1 VDVFVNENEELI
13 KQVQLLRLCRK
24 VQLWQSHSA
33 ASTAWS
39 AAEKQ
44 LSGNIVPREVVAE
57 LQVKCSSSSEVLLRR
72 SYGCF
77 RTRKRRI
84 YENKYKTK
92 NIIFF
97 ISLSF

>member
-1 VDVFVNENEELI
+1 MDVFVNENEELI

-44 LSGNIVPREVVAE
+44 LSGNIVPSEVVAE
-57 LQVKCSSSSEVLLRR
+57 LQVKCGRAAVQLVKAVKWQR
-72 SYGCF
+72 SCQ
-77 RTRKRRI
+77 
-84 YENKYKTK
+84 
-92 NIIFF
+92 
-97 ISLSF
+97 